1 MSKPKYNYN
10 MRTIHRN
17 DNTLD
22 CIVVDTPIRYADIIK
37 KQNELT
43 QLGYISYFDDERR
56 KHYKLT
62 IDGFTNFVIFERIT
76 EFAAGNYKF

>member
-1 MSKPKYNYN
+1 

-43 QLGYISYFDDERR
+43 RLGYTSYFDEERR

-62 IDGFTNFVIFERIT
+62 IDGFTNFVVFERIT